1 MRRALLCALIG
12 LGACRGAYYST
23 MEKFGVH
30 KRDILVDRVE
40 EGREAQ
46 TEAKEQFATTLERF
60 QELTGVEPDDLDEA
74 YEALADEQGSCES
87 RAKEVRE
94 RIAAI
99 EEVSADLFEEWEAE
113 IESMSSKDLQ
123 RQSRETL
130 TASKSRYDEL
140 IAAMKKAEERMEP
153 VLTAFRDH
161 VLFLKHNLNA
171 RAISS
176 LETTVTQIEGDVA
189 RLIAEMQASI
199 EKADEFIAS
208 MQS

>member
-1 MRRALLCALIG
+1 MRRLLLGALIG

-40 EGREAQ
+40 DGREAQ
-46 TEAKEQFATTLERF
+46 SEAKEQFAATLERF

-74 YEALADEQGSCES
+74 YEDLADEQQSCES

-99 EEVSADLFEEWEAE
+99 EEVSADLFAEWESE

-123 RQSRETL
+123 RQSRETM
-130 TASKSRYDEL
+130 TSSRERYAEL
-140 IAAMKKAEERMEP
+140 ISAMKKAEAQMDP

-176 LETTVTQIEGDVA
+176 LETTVSQIEGDVA

>member
-1 MRRALLCALIG
+1 MRRALLCGLIA

-74 YEALADEQGSCES
+74 YEDLAEEQESCES
-87 RAKEVRE
+87 SAQEVRE
-94 RIAAI
+94 RIAGI

-113 IESMSSKDLQ
+113 IETMSSKDLQ

-130 TASKSRYDEL
+130 THSKERYAEL
-140 IAAMKKAEERMEP
+140 ISAMKKAEERMEP

-176 LETTVTQIEGDVA
+176 LETTVSQIEDDVA